1 FFSLSAWI
9 ELDQPDTDITV
20 SVGEVKPD
28 GSFVM
33 LSGSALRARYRHD
46 LRKPQP
52 VRPGAIERYDFDEFM
67 FVARRIGKGS
77 RLRLNI
83 APVNSMYAEKNYN
96 TGGVV
101 AEESGKDARTV
112 TVKLYHD
119 AARPS
124 ALTVPIAAA
133 SSVAKP

>member
-1 FFSLSAWI
+1 HDPLDVSAAERESRKGPGWLTDQGDALRSSGGELFYHTPPFEQDTDIAGFFSLSAWI

-77 RLRLNI
+77 RLRL
-83 APVNSMYAEKNYN
+83 
-96 TGGVV
+96 
-101 AEESGKDARTV
+101 
-112 TVKLYHD
+112 
-119 AARPS
+119 
-124 ALTVPIAAA
+124 
-133 SSVAKP
+133 